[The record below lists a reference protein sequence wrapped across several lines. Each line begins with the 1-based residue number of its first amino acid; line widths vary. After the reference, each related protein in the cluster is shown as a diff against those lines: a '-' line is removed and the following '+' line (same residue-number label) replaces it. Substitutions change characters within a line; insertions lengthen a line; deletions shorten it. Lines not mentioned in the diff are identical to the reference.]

1 MDNLL
6 HHFPLCVS
14 APFLRA
20 HLAPAGCLQHTR
32 VCLVHF
38 DIVILQPALFFL
50 SKGSASAIWQVP
62 VPSPYYRTF
71 FKIFWDKPQ
80 NIYCVLKVKKVR

>member
-50 SKGSASAIWQVP
+50 CKGSASAIWQVP
-62 VPSPYYRTF
+62 VPSSYYRTF

-80 NIYCVLKVKKVR
+80 NIYYVLKVKKVR